1 MYIMYLQ
8 CPCEPEEG
16 TGSFQTEVTD
26 SGEPPSW
33 VVETVAIT
41 FVRPASALN
50 HGALFLAS
58 V

>member
-1 MYIMYLQ
+1 MYTMYLQ

-16 TGSFQTEVTD
+16 AGSFQTEVTD
-26 SGEPPSW
+26 SGEPASW
-33 VVETVAIT
+33 VMEIVAIS
-41 FVRPASALN
+41 FVRPVSALN